1 MLLYIPY
8 TYGIYFLILIIQLSN
23 LCGAQEIA
31 YSPTDTNIRYYGRWN
46 QSDNIMIS
54 WWPGAYVKFNFTGT
68 SLKIKLRSSA
78 NILYKI
84 NDNEF
89 AEITDASETV
99 DLASKLGPGPHS
111 ALIASRTEKDSIQ
124 LQKVIV
130 DDDAHISLPSEYPQI
145 VEFVGDSITAGLT
158 TSRGAL
164 TSFAWLTS
172 ELLGVEHTQISYPAV
187 CLVDGCNDAAPGME
201 SQYFKW
207 KGWQDDDNWDFSRYT
222 PTAVVMMLGAN
233 DEQIVGQ
240 DLNRFQASYSQFLNR
255 IRSEFPKAHLFVL
268 SEPLGAL
275 FGPSQAAVQ
284 NLTDAGDK
292 NVYFVDCTGWIQYG
306 KAFNDEVRHTNKHCF
321 LLICEKL
328 NILALKAHPSD
339 YGHQLLAKKL
349 TPYIQAKLSEPSLPL
364 PGPPANPNL
373 PGLWQTMDIGGE
385 KSVGLPGSVSFD
397 SSDTFTLWGSGKDIS
412 STEDAFRYLYEPAS
426 ANTVMTVVVDSH
438 SSFATCAKAGIMIR
452 EHLSASA
459 PNVVLGVSPADGIIF
474 QSRPLHGIET
484 KLAAKVRANVPC
496 YLKLER
502 NKQDFFASWSSD
514 GKDWQQVGELRGVVM
529 ANDAYIGLAVTS
541 CDPSVVS
548 VAKFSH
554 VQINSKAV
562 SSSSPLLVLQAI
574 D

>member
-1 MLLYIPY
+1 
-8 TYGIYFLILIIQLSN
+8 
-23 LCGAQEIA
+23 
-31 YSPTDTNIRYYGRWN
+31 
-46 QSDNIMIS
+46 MIS
-54 WWPGAYVKFNFTGT
+54 WWPGAYVKFNFTGS

-78 NILYKI
+78 DIFYKI
-84 NDNEF
+84 NDNDF
-89 AEITDASETV
+89 VEITEASETV
-99 DLASKLGPGPHS
+99 NLASKLGPGPHS

-130 DDDAHISLPSEYPQI
+130 DDDAHITSPSEYPQI

-172 ELLGVEHTQISYPAV
+172 DLLGVEHTQIAYPAV

-222 PTAVVMMLGAN
+222 PTAVVVMLGAN
-233 DEQIVGQ
+233 DENIVGQ
-240 DLNRFQASYSQFLNR
+240 DLNRFQASYSKFLNR
-255 IRSEFPKAHLFVL
+255 IRSDFPKAHLFVL

-275 FGPSQAAVQ
+275 YGPTQAAVRK
-284 NLTDAGDK
+284 LTDAGDK
-292 NVYFVDCTGWIQYG
+292 NVYFVDSTGWVQYG
-306 KAFNDEVRHTNKHCF
+306 KAFHDE
-321 LLICEKL
+321 
-328 NILALKAHPSD
+328 AHPSD

-349 TPYIQAKLSEPSLPL
+349 SPFLQAKLSDPSLPL
-364 PGPPANPNL
+364 PGPPPNPNL

-412 STEDAFRYLYEPAS
+412 STQDAFRYLYEPAS
-426 ANTVMTVVVDSH
+426 AETVMTVVVNSH

-459 PNVVLGVSPADGIIF
+459 PNVVLGVSPADGVIF
-474 QSRPLHGIET
+474 QSRPLHGMET
-484 KLAAKVRANVPC
+484 KLAAKVRAKVPC
-496 YLKLER
+496 HLKLER
-502 NKQDFFASWSSD
+502 KGQDFFASWSSD
-514 GKDWQQVGELRGVVM
+514 GSDWQQVAELRGLIM

-554 VQINSKAV
+554 VTINGKV
-562 SSSSPLLVLQAI
+562 SSGSPHLVLQPS

>member
-8 TYGIYFLILIIQLSN
+8 TYGIYFLILILQFQQ
-23 LCGAQEIA
+23 LCGAQDIA
-31 YSPTDTNIRYYGRWN
+31 FSPTDTNIHYYGRWN

-84 NDNEF
+84 NDNELI
-89 AEITDASETV
+89 EITDASETV
-99 DLASKLGPGPHS
+99 DLASKLGSGPHS

-130 DDDAHISLPSEYPQI
+130 DEDAYISSPSEYPQR
-145 VEFVGDSITAGLT
+145 VEFVGDSIAAGLT

-172 ELLGVEHTQISYPAV
+172 DLLEVEHSQIAYPAV

-222 PTAVVMMLGAN
+222 PAAVVMMLGAN
-233 DEQIVGQ
+233 DEKIVGQ
-240 DLNRFQASYSQFLNR
+240 DLNRFQASYSKFLNR
-255 IRSEFPKAHLFVL
+255 IRSEFLNAHLFVL

-275 FGPSQAAVQ
+275 YGPSQAAVHD
-284 NLTDAGDK
+284 LTNAGDK
-292 NVYFVDCTGWIQYG
+292 KVYFVDTTGWIQYG
-306 KAFNDEVRHTNKHCF
+306 KAFNDE
-321 LLICEKL
+321 
-328 NILALKAHPSD
+328 AHPSD

-349 TPYIQAKLSEPSLPL
+349 APYIQAKLSNPSLPL

-385 KSVGLPGSVSFD
+385 ISVGLPGSVSFD

-412 STEDAFRYLYEPAS
+412 STEDAFRYLYQPAS
-426 ANTVMTVVVDSH
+426 VNSVMTVTVDSH

-452 EHLSASA
+452 EHLSAAA

-484 KLAAKVRANVPC
+484 KLAAKVRAHVPC
-496 YLKLER
+496 HLKLER
-502 NKQDFFASWSSD
+502 SKQDFFASWSSD
-514 GKDWQQVGELRGVVM
+514 GKDWQPVGELRGVVM

-554 VQINSKAV
+554 VQINSKFI
-562 SSSSPLLVLQAI
+562 SSSSPHLVLQSH
-574 D
+574 